1 MARSSMLNSLIKL
14 LNLFQTTMKM
24 TELIQ
29 MMSKSQTLKIKTR
42 VIVIATVTS
51 VKMKKKKM
59 MDRQI
64 IKMLLKSSVTLRRA
78 LKTAETTV
86 SNA

>member
-1 MARSSMLNSLIKL
+1 MLNSLIKL

-64 IKMLLKSSVTLRRA
+64 IKMLLKSSVTLLRA

>member
-51 VKMKKKKM
+51 VKMKKKM

-64 IKMLLKSSVTLRRA
+64 IKMLLKSSVTLLRA

>member
-29 MMSKSQTLKIKTR
+29 MMSKSQTLKNKTR
-42 VIVIATVTS
+42 VIMIATVTS
-51 VKMKKKKM
+51 VKMMKKM

-64 IKMLLKSSVTLRRA
+64 IKMLLKSSVTLLRA